1 MARSQARPWIV
12 ALPVVLAAAMYARFF
27 GGFWLGDDFG
37 NLHRA
42 WSDAQRGAL
51 GSQTWAQFLAAVPS
65 EGAFYRPVM
74 IASLSLSEWL
84 AGDRFAGWF
93 AFNYAVHL
101 ANTALVALLVGRL
114 ARACG
119 RDGRIAGAVAAAFF
133 ALCPMLAEGVFW
145 ISARADASVTLLT
158 LAGFYAWA
166 GAPTTALR
174 ALALPLL
181 LAPALGFKESAAVFP
196 LQMLVVML
204 AWPARLSR
212 AQIAAVGGCFVL
224 VLLFFA
230 IRAHLFGNVWHVY
243 PGADN
248 GSLPERLWH
257 GAESIVPWWRAL
269 TRHDAAIP
277 AACAALSAA
286 ALACLGLGARGAA
299 RRVGAALLIASMGL
313 AAATLLNLGGMSGAG
328 EGGRLTYTP
337 IAWLALALGVA
348 GARPLHGTD
357 ASAHDPPPAYRR
369 AGLALLACASIAGAI
384 VLDAELRVAQFA
396 ERDMRALVQALPPWS
411 ATHPG
416 LTLLIVPEREGAVV
430 AARNAQGA
438 LALPPVQPE
447 PLLHRV
453 LPTLPEEIALRHD
466 QLSSGLATR
475 LAELRPS
482 QVDAAVLTQLLERAT
497 PRWPDHYACW
507 SPNARQLTEFSAPEP
522 ADRAR
527 WIGALRQASARCDLE

>member
-1 MARSQARPWIV
+1 MVRSRACPWIA

-51 GSQTWAQFLAAVPS
+51 WSQTWAQFFAAVPS

-84 AGDRFAGWF
+84 AGSRFAGWF

-101 ANTALVALLVGRL
+101 ANTALVALLVARL

-119 RDGRIAGAVAAAFF
+119 RDGCIAGAVAAAFF
-133 ALCPMLAEGVFW
+133 ALCPLLAEGVFW

-158 LAGFYAWA
+158 LAGVYAWA
-166 GAPTTALR
+166 GSPASPLR
-174 ALALPLL
+174 AFALPLL
-181 LAPALGFKESAAVFP
+181 LVPALGFKESAAVLP
-196 LQMLVVML
+196 LQMALVAL

-212 AQIAAVGGCFVL
+212 AQVAAIGGCFAL

-230 IRAHLFGNVWHVY
+230 IRAQLFGNVWHVY
-243 PGADN
+243 PAADN
-248 GSLPERLWH
+248 GSLLDRLGY

-269 TRHDAAIP
+269 TRHDAGLP
-277 AACAALSAA
+277 AAYVALSAA
-286 ALACLGLGARGAA
+286 ALTCLGFSARGGG
-299 RRVGAALLIASMGL
+299 RRLAAALLVASAGL
-313 AAATLLNLGGMSGAG
+313 AVATLLNLGGMMGTG
-328 EGGRLTYTP
+328 EGGRLAYSP

-348 GARPLHGTD
+348 GARLAPASDRERHEPLYRHAGT
-357 ASAHDPPPAYRR
+357 
-369 AGLALLACASIAGAI
+369 ALLACAAIAGAW
-384 VLDAELRVAQFA
+384 VLEDELRAAFSAQ
-396 ERDMRALVQALPPWS
+396 RDMRALAEALPDWS
-411 ATHPG
+411 AAHAG
-416 LTLLIVPEREGAVV
+416 LTLLLVPERDGAVV
-430 AARNAQGA
+430 TARNGQGG
-438 LALPPVQPE
+438 LVMPPVQRE

-453 LPTLPEEIALRHD
+453 LPTLPREIESRHENFAG
-466 QLSSGLATR
+466 GLATR
-475 LAELRPS
+475 IDRIRPS
-482 QVDAAVLTQLLERAT
+482 HVDAETLAQLFVPDA

-507 SPNARQLTEFSAPEP
+507 SPAERRMVEFSAPDP

-527 WIGALRQASARCDLE
+527 WIGALRQASARCGLE

>member
-51 GSQTWAQFLAAVPS
+51 WSQTWAQFFAAVPS

-74 IASLSLSEWL
+74 IASLSLSERL
-84 AGDRFAGWF
+84 AGSRFAGWF

-101 ANTALVALLVGRL
+101 ANTALVALLVARL

-166 GAPTTALR
+166 GAPTTPLR

-196 LQMLVVML
+196 LQMLLVML

-230 IRAHLFGNVWHVY
+230 IRAHLFGNVWQVY
-243 PGADN
+243 PAADHRA
-248 GSLPERLWH
+248 LLERLWH

-277 AACAALSAA
+277 PAYAALSAA

-299 RRVGAALLIASMGL
+299 RRVAAALLIASMGL

-348 GARPLHGTD
+348 GARPLQGIGE
-357 ASAHDPPPAYRR
+357 SAHDSPAAYRR
-369 AGLALLACASIAGAI
+369 AGVALLACASIAGAI
-384 VLDAELRVAQFA
+384 VLDTELRAARFAQ
-396 ERDMRALVQALPPWS
+396 RDMRALAQALPPWS
-411 ATHPG
+411 ATHSG

-430 AARNAQGA
+430 TARNAQGA
-438 LALPPVQPE
+438 IALPPVQPE

-482 QVDAAVLTQLLERAT
+482 QVDAAELTRLSERAA

-507 SPNARQLTEFSAPEP
+507 SPTARQVTEFSAPEP

-527 WIGALRQASARCDLE
+527 WIGALRQASARCGLE